1 MAKKRTLSITSF
13 LNDKLKPVKE
23 ETSLRGRLI
32 PYFPLYYR
40 VTYNREGTMI
50 KSRFEESYSS
60 IDTVPRRL
68 INEEES
74 LLRAI
79 VEYETDGFIGDF
91 DLKKLKT
98 KYEMYSKG
106 VHICLDEYLRSRV
119 KRILSRISN
128 NPAINVIN
136 IGKYAPDNQVDILV
150 SVCRQLIGNFD
161 KLAGDEFLY
170 DLKSYQTFIE
180 VFNPRRRTYMPT
192 VTEWLSNK
200 AQEEMKD
207 KLKDLRWLVRDI
219 TPIINNIT
227 NIVVESIT

>member
-23 ETSLRGRLI
+23 ETGLRGRLI

-50 KSRFEESYSS
+50 KSRFEESYSD
-60 IDTVPRRL
+60 IIKVPKKT

-79 VEYETDGFIGDF
+79 VEYETDGLIGDF

-106 VHICLDEYLRSRV
+106 VHICLDEYLRNRV
-119 KRILSRISN
+119 KRILRISN
-128 NPAINVIN
+128 NPVINVIN

-150 SVCRQLIGNFD
+150 NVCR
-161 KLAGDEFLY
+161 KL
-170 DLKSYQTFIE
+170 
-180 VFNPRRRTYMPT
+180 
-192 VTEWLSNK
+192 
-200 AQEEMKD
+200 
-207 KLKDLRWLVRDI
+207 
-219 TPIINNIT
+219 INNT
-227 NIVVESIT
+227 WTG

>member
-23 ETSLRGRLI
+23 EAGLRGRLI

-50 KSRFEESYSS
+50 KSRFEESYSD
-60 IDTVPRRL
+60 IIKVPRKT

-79 VEYETDGFIGDF
+79 VEYETDGLIGDF

-106 VHICLDEYLRSRV
+106 VHICLDEYLRNRV
-119 KRILSRISN
+119 KRILRISN
-128 NPAINVIN
+128 NPVINVIN

-150 SVCRQLIGNFD
+150 NVCRKLINNFD
-161 KLAGDEFLY
+161 KLAGDDFQE
-170 DLKSYQTFIE
+170 DLKSYETFID
-180 VFNPRRRTYMPT
+180 VFNNRPKTYMPT

-200 AQEEMKD
+200 TQAEMKD
-207 KLKDLRWLVRDI
+207 KLKDQRWLIRDI
-219 TPIINNIT
+219 NSTIDNIT
-227 NIVVESIT
+227 NIIVDSIK

>member
-13 LNDKLKPVKE
+13 LNDKLKPVKV
-23 ETSLRGRLI
+23 ETGLRGRLI
-32 PYFPLYYR
+32 KYFPLYYR

-50 KSRFEESYSS
+50 KSRFEDSYIS
-60 IDTVPRRL
+60 IDNVPRRV
-68 INEEES
+68 INEEED
-74 LLRAI
+74 LLRSI

-98 KYEMYSKG
+98 KYEMYSKE

-119 KRILSRISN
+119 KRILSKVIN

-136 IGKYAPDNQVDILV
+136 IGKYAPDNQVDNLV
-150 SVCRQLIGNFD
+150 NVCRKLISNFD
-161 KLAGDEFLY
+161 KLAGVDFQD
-170 DLKSYQTFIE
+170 DLQSYQTFIE
-180 VFNPRRRTYMPT
+180 VFNPNRRTYMPT

-200 AQEEMKD
+200 AQDEMKS
-207 KLKDLRWLVRDI
+207 KLKDHKWLVRDI

-227 NIVVESIT
+227 DIIVESIA